1 VSVAYRN
8 SAGFLRAHADGSELR
23 RYHVRQKFQRSDRE
37 RTALLK
43 GEQSLIR
50 LEIILDLVLENEDA
64 RIRAK
69 DCLYFAFRAI
79 GVERYTLGMPR
90 ILAAE

>member
-1 VSVAYRN
+1 LTTYFNRQ
-8 SAGFLRAHADGSELR
+8 GFLRTISDCSER
-23 RYHVRQKFQRSDRE
+23 RTYHVKQKFQRSDRE
-37 RTALLK
+37 RPALLK

-64 RIRAK
+64 RIRAN

-79 GVERYTLGMPR
+79 GVERYSLGMPR